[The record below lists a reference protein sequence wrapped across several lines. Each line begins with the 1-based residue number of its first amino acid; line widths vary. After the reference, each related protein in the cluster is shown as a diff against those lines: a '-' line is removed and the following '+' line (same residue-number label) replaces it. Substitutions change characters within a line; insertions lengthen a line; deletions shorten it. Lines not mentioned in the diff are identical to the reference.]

1 MATRILIVDD
11 EPNVVLSFASLL
23 NDEGYETQVVGS
35 AEDAQKLA
43 DRTVFDLVLLDIQLP
58 GMSGLEWLEQLK
70 AHQYPAELLI
80 ISGEA
85 DIPMAL
91 DAIKL
96 GAVDFLEKPVEPT
109 VLLDAVSK
117 ALQLGT
123 ANRQRTDFSAL
134 MEEHSPL
141 IGNSSAMLKLKREI
155 EQVAQS
161 DTTVLIT
168 GENGTGKE
176 LVATRIHLASN
187 RREQPLIRVNCPG
200 IPETLFESELF
211 GHVKGAFTGAV
222 RDHAG
227 KFTLADGGTIF
238 LDEIGD
244 LPLTCQAKLLRVLET
259 GEIETLGTESRRK
272 VDVRVLSATNQ
283 DLPRLVEEGKFRR
296 DLYYRIS
303 VFPLT
308 VPPLAARAEDIPLLT
323 GEFLRR
329 FDPDGRT
336 RLSGDA
342 LALVSTLAFPGNV
355 RQLKNLIER
364 LTILHAGRTITP
376 AEIQPLSSEHAVSPA
391 QPLGGTLV
399 DRMSRFE
406 RTLIQEALGQTAG
419 NISRAA
425 RLLGVDRANLSKKI
439 KDYGLK

>member
-1 MATRILIVDD
+1 MAAQILIVDD

-23 NDEGYETQVVGS
+23 RDEGYETQVAGS
-35 AEDAQKLA
+35 AEDAQKLSEH
-43 DRTVFDLVLLDIQLP
+43 TVFDLILLDIQLP
-58 GMSGLEWLEQLK
+58 GISGLAWLEQLK
-70 AHQYPAELLI
+70 ARQYPAELLV

-109 VLLDAVSK
+109 VLLDSVAK
-117 ALQLGT
+117 ALQLGSS
-123 ANRQRTDFSAL
+123 NRQRTDFSAL
-134 MEEHSPL
+134 MEEHSPM
-141 IGNSSAMLKLKREI
+141 IGRSPAMLKLKREI

-176 LVATRIHLASN
+176 LVATRIHLASS

-227 KFTLADGGTIF
+227 KFSLADGGTIF

-244 LPLTCQAKLLRVLET
+244 LPITCQAKLLRVLET
-259 GEIETLGTESRRK
+259 GEIETLGTEQRRK

-308 VPPLAARAEDIPLLT
+308 VPSLEARAEDIPLLT

-329 FDPDGRT
+329 YDPDGRT

-342 LALVSTLAFPGNV
+342 LAFVASLPYPGNV
-355 RQLKNLIER
+355 RQLKNLVER
-364 LTILHAGRTITP
+364 LTILYAGRTIAP
-376 AEIQPLSSEHAVSPA
+376 AEIQPLALESAAATPQVT
-391 QPLGGTLV
+391 GGTLT
-399 DRMSRFE
+399 DRLNRFE
-406 RTLIQEALGQTAG
+406 RTLIEEALGQSDG

-439 KDYGLK
+439 KELGLK